1 MATLFLSLDEI
12 VAIHAEMIRRYGGS
26 TGIRDLGLLEA
37 AAAMPEAS
45 FGGQYLH
52 DGLPAMAAA
61 YLFHLVSNHPFI
73 DGNKRVGAAAAD
85 VFLGMHGCHLGASQD
100 EYAAFVL
107 AVAAGQTGKEAAVTF
122 FHRHTRC
129 EEPQ

>member
-1 MATLFLSLDEI
+1 MAPLFLSLDEI
-12 VAIHAEMIRRYGGS
+12 VTIHAEMIRRYGGS

-37 AAAMPEAS
+37 AVAMPEVS

-73 DGNKRVGAAAAD
+73 DGNKRVGAASAD
-85 VFLGMHGCHLGASQD
+85 VFLGMNGCHLGASQD
-100 EYAAFVL
+100 EYATFVL
-107 AVAAGQTGKEAAVTF
+107 AMAAGQIGKEAAVTF